1 MNSAGQGMKRQ
12 STVCVPKRERERE
25 RDGSVCERERWECVC
40 VCVREREREYVC
52 VCVRAYMRVYVFQN
66 SKILLK
72 LKIVKVV
79 ILPVLR
85 HANFSRY
92 YALVGLEVKSC

>member
-1 MNSAGQGMKRQ
+1 MG
-12 STVCVPKRERERE
+12 V
-25 RDGSVCERERWECVC
+25 CVC
-40 VCVREREREYVC
+40 VCERAREREYVC